1 MQFSKEQV
9 DTVARDLGLPP
20 SLGSHCKHVCLFWL
34 IDSQFGVVPVGEV
47 LPMEDEGSMS
57 MAFGGKFRAF
67 FTASEIYHASFGHG
81 GKFSKLKDINL
92 L

>member
-20 SLGSHCKHVCLFWL
+20 SLVCLFWL

-81 GKFSKLKDINL
+81 GKFSKLKHINL